1 MEDNSKLIE
10 PLFEKATDYGKKT
23 YELLKLRAIDK
34 TSDVVSTMVP
44 LSFVGI
50 LLALFLLFISLGLAF
65 WLGDVL
71 GKTWYG
77 FIGIGVFYLMTVLL
91 IRVFLYNWIKKILR
105 NYIIK
110 LALK

>member
-10 PLFEKATDYGKKT
+10 PLFEKATDYGKIT
-23 YELLKLRAIDK
+23 YELIKLKAIDK
-34 TSDVVSTMVP
+34 TSDMVSSVVPIAFIV
-44 LSFVGI
+44 I
-50 LLALFLLFISLGLAF
+50 LVALFLLFISLGLAF

-77 FIGIGVFYLMTVLL
+77 FICMGLFYSITALF
-91 IRVFLYNWIKKILR
+91 IRLFLDKWIKKHLR